1 MPRQETL
8 VCPSRAELLVRSR
21 KTRDLDVLT
30 SDDPKSDDLY
40 VGGVIV
46 QTLDRGPYGD
56 AQFMPDGRP
65 RVSGGFLMGDYYA
78 VLLKH
83 HQLNI
88 PDRPFIKTFRC
99 DGDGCGYTDRIKVWM
114 GDESSDGRK
123 CEDDIYRMRMRMMT
137 PEATQQFK
145 EKNQFDTQFGK
156 TAVVY
161 QLQTRASYSKFV
173 QHVKQDKK
181 KGVKASYYTSLL
193 ASRIVRVDGVQES
206 FHAIREW
213 LGGLD
218 EDDEDDLTEKMD
230 ENDCG
235 VDTDI
240 LPYCPRCEEEKAFRV
255 DIDRNFFERGRL
267 RRRPTS
273 LL

>member
-30 SDDPKSDDLY
+30 SDDPKADDRY
-40 VGGVIV
+40 VEGVIV
-46 QTLDRGPYGD
+46 QTLKPGPYKET
-56 AQFMPDGRP
+56 QFMPTGNP
-65 RVSGGFLMGDYYA
+65 RVNGGFLMGDYYA

-88 PDRPFIKTFRC
+88 PDKPFIKTFRC
-99 DGDGCGYTDRIKVWM
+99 DGDGCGYTKTIRVWM
-114 GDESSDGRK
+114 GDESSDGRE
-123 CEDDIYRMRMRMMT
+123 CEDGIYRMRMRMMK
-137 PEATQQFK
+137 PEVAEQFK
-145 EKNQFDTQFGK
+145 EKNLFEIQFGK
-156 TAVVY
+156 KAVHFL
-161 QLQTRASYSKFV
+161 LQTRASYAKFV

-181 KGVKASYYTSLL
+181 KDKAVYYTSLL
-193 ASRIVRVDGVQES
+193 ASRIVRVEGVQES

-218 EDDEDDLTEKMD
+218 EDDEDDLTAEFDKY
-230 ENDCG
+230 DCG

-240 LPYCPRCEEEKAFRV
+240 FPYCPRCEEEKPFRV
-255 DIDRNFFERGRL
+255 DIDKNFFERGRL